1 MAPRLGAGLVS
12 AAAPGGEFIAN
23 SDLVTSEHNSP
34 TSPKRGVAV
43 ARSTLV
49 VMLGLGA
56 SLVIGLIRQRVIATR
71 FGTTAEL
78 DAFTAAN
85 GIPELLFTMLAGGA
99 LAFAFIPIYSELRGH
114 DSPAAHRLF
123 SQVVNTIFLLTGA
136 AGLVLGFIAPTL
148 ISARWGI
155 APNFPAEIQV
165 LTTDLMRVLLLST
178 VIFAVSSIITGTL
191 HAHQHFLLP
200 ALAPSMYS
208 FGIITGAVFLGPHIG
223 IFGLAWGACIGAVL
237 HLLIQIPGLIY
248 HRVKWRPLLNWR
260 DPALQRVAVLMAPR
274 VLDLLMAR
282 ASIDWINANLGSG
295 LGEGRVSSLRYAFQ
309 LMNTPWT
316 LIGTAI
322 GIAVFPT
329 MAALAAEKDV
339 ESQRGALSGSLRAI
353 LTLVLPAGVALLV
366 LGRPI
371 IGLLFEGGEFTA
383 ESTELVYFALQFYVV
398 ALISQSVLEV
408 VVRAFAAQKD
418 TLTPLLVS
426 FFTTALNVGLA
437 IWLSRPL
444 LEGGLEHGGLAL
456 ANGIAVGIE
465 SLIGL
470 TILSL
475 RWNGIDARRILLDAG
490 RALVAS
496 GAMAGVIL
504 LFARIVDP
512 GRLMLFLGG
521 GLIGGFAYLV
531 LASLLGIREIRTLPL
546 SLLHGIM
553 QSRQENT
560 A

>member
-1 MAPRLGAGLVS
+1 
-12 AAAPGGEFIAN
+12 
-23 SDLVTSEHNSP
+23 
-34 TSPKRGVAV
+34 
-43 ARSTLV
+43 
-49 VMLGLGA
+49 MLGLGA
-56 SLVIGLIRQRVIATR
+56 SLILGLVRQRVIATR

-99 LAFAFIPIYSELRGH
+99 LAFAFIPIYAELKGRDSE
-114 DSPAAHRLF
+114 AAHRLF
-123 SQVVNTIFLLTGA
+123 SQVVNTILLLTGA
-136 AGLVLGFIAPTL
+136 AAVILALTAPML

-155 APNFPAEIQV
+155 APNFPLETRA
-165 LTTDLMRVLLLST
+165 LTADLMRVLLLST

-200 ALAPSMYS
+200 ALAPTMYS
-208 FGIITGAVFLGPHIG
+208 LGIIVGAVVLQPSLG
-223 IFGLAWGACIGAVL
+223 IFSLAWGACIGAIL
-237 HLLIQIPGLIY
+237 HLLIQIPGLFFY
-248 HRVKWRPLLNWR
+248 RVKWHPLINWR
-260 DPALQRVAVLMAPR
+260 DPALQRVAILMAPR

-295 LGEGRVSSLRYAFQ
+295 LGVGRVSSLRYAFQ

-339 ESQRGALSGSLRAI
+339 ASQRGALSGSLRAI
-353 LTLVLPAGVALLV
+353 LTLALPAGVGLIV
-366 LGRPI
+366 LGRPV

-383 ESTELVYFALQFYVV
+383 ESTALVYYALQFYVV
-398 ALISQSVLEV
+398 ALVSQSVLEV

-444 LEGGLEHGGLAL
+444 REGGLEHGGLAL

-465 SLIGL
+465 SFIGL
-470 TILSL
+470 TILHI
-475 RWNGIDARRILLDAG
+475 RWKGINAQQILVDAG
-490 RALVAS
+490 RALIAS
-496 GAMAGVIL
+496 ALMGGAIL
-504 LFARIVDP
+504 LFARVIEP

-521 GLIGGFAYLV
+521 GLLGGVVYLV
-531 LASLLGIREIRTLPL
+531 SAALLGLKEIRTLPIA
-546 SLLHGIM
+546 LLRGLA
-553 QSRQENT
+553 QRGQKGT
-560 A
+560 T